1 MNNEQRSPDITGL
14 LLAWNAGDAQALEA
28 LVPTVYE
35 ELRRIAK
42 RYMAGER
49 DDHTL
54 QASAL
59 VNEAYLRLI
68 DSGRVQWKN
77 RAHFFAVSAQLMR
90 RILVDFARKKRN
102 QKRGGSIR
110 VLALDEDLVAADSRP
125 RDIVALDDALNT
137 LANDHERVSRVVE
150 LRYFMG
156 LSTEE
161 TAEALQVS
169 TDTVLRDWRFGRSW
183 LLRELRKPET
193 P

>member
-1 MNNEQRSPDITGL
+1 MKSSQRSSDITGL
-14 LLAWNAGDAQALEA
+14 LLAWNEGDAQALEA

-49 DDHTL
+49 DDHIL

-110 VLALDEDLVAADSRP
+110 VLPLDEGLVAADNRP
-125 RDIVALDDALNT
+125 RDIVALDDALNA
-137 LANDHERVSRVVE
+137 LADDHERVSRVVE
-150 LRYFMG
+150 LRYFVG

-161 TAEALQVS
+161 TAEVLQVS

>member
-1 MNNEQRSPDITGL
+1 MKNTQASSDITGL
-14 LLAWNAGDAQALEA
+14 LLAWNAGDPQALEA

-68 DSGRVQWKN
+68 DSSRVQWKN

-110 VLALDEDLVAADSRP
+110 VLPLEEGLVAADDRP
-125 RDIVALDDALNT
+125 RDIVALDDALNA
-137 LANDHERVSRVVE
+137 LAVDHERVSRVVE
-150 LRYFMG
+150 LRYFVG

-161 TAEALQVS
+161 TAEVLQVS
-169 TDTVLRDWRFGRSW
+169 TDTVLRDWRFGKSW
-183 LLRELRKPET
+183 LLRELKRAENP
-193 P
+193 

>member
-1 MNNEQRSPDITGL
+1 MNNTQGSSDITGL
-14 LLAWNAGDAQALEA
+14 LMAWNAGDAQALEA

-90 RILVDFARKKRN
+90 RILVDFAR
-102 QKRGGSIR
+102 
-110 VLALDEDLVAADSRP
+110 
-125 RDIVALDDALNT
+125 
-137 LANDHERVSRVVE
+137 
-150 LRYFMG
+150 
-156 LSTEE
+156 
-161 TAEALQVS
+161 
-169 TDTVLRDWRFGRSW
+169 
-183 LLRELRKPET
+183 
-193 P
+193 

>member
-183 LLRELRKPET
+183 LLRELRKPEA